1 MRALRH
7 IAGILLAAVGVLF
20 ALGTIIHFFDP
31 DPEVPF
37 WMVCLMFVTLGVIP
51 LGGAFGLLRTTVLS
65 PGKPCPGCGCEE
77 RHAAGVLRRSHNP
90 WLFHFGGW
98 LFASLWGASR
108 ERQVR
113 CAQCDTLYLTETRGS
128 RIAGVL
134 LWIFLL
140 LVLLAAIVEQLG
152 GAHNK

>member
-1 MRALRH
+1 VRALRH
-7 IAGILLAAVGVLF
+7 IAGVLLATAGVLF
-20 ALGTIIHFFDP
+20 ALGAVSHFFDP

-37 WMVCLMFVTLGVIP
+37 WMACLILVILGLVP
-51 LGGAFGLLRTTVLS
+51 LGGAFVLLRTTVLS
-65 PGKPCPGCGCEE
+65 PSKPCPSCGCEE

-113 CAQCDTLYLTETRGS
+113 CVRCDTLYVTETRGS
-128 RIAGVL
+128 RIAGVI

-140 LVLLAAIVEQLG
+140 LLLLATIVEQLG
-152 GAHNK
+152 GSHK